1 MEDNKTQTRC
11 PGQPGQ
17 QARILSKDTFPI
29 LGMSCA
35 ACAARV
41 EKTLSAQKGV
51 VRATVNYAAATANVE
66 YESLR
71 CTPDSLRKAVQDAG
85 YDLLT
90 DKEEDIADKAQE
102 AHSKRYAEL
111 RRRTIWAI
119 SLALPTAVAGMFFM
133 NVPYMKIIMCLLS
146 APVVFWLGRGFFSNA
161 WKQFRHGTAN
171 MDTLVASSTGIAYL
185 FSVFNLLFP
194 DFWLSRGIEPHVY
207 FEASSVIIAFILL
220 GRLLEEKAKGNTSD
234 AIRKLM
240 GLQPKTVT
248 VVIPGAGEPDG
259 GASRDGS
266 REIPIS
272 AVRAGDI
279 ISVRPGERVA
289 VDGSVISGSSYVD
302 ESMLSGEPVP
312 VAKHPGTKVFA
323 GTINQKGSF
332 MFRADK
338 VGTDTL
344 LSKIIAMVQ
353 DAQGSKAP
361 VQKLVDKI
369 ASVFVPAIMGIA
381 LLSCIIWIIFDGENG
396 ITHGLLAMVT
406 VLIIACPCALGL
418 ATPTAIMVGI
428 GKGAENGILIKD
440 AESIE
445 TARKITAVVLDK
457 TGTVTEGRPSV
468 SDIVWDGAAE
478 KDAAGLGK
486 ILSAIEAL
494 SEHPLAEA
502 VVKYLGKS
510 PETGIVDFESITG
523 AGVRGRHNGLL
534 YYAGNRKLLEDN
546 GIHIS
551 PGLDARAR
559 EFTAAAKTVVW
570 FSSDKESLAIAAISD
585 RVKESSAGAV
595 SELHKAGIEVHML
608 TGDNKVTAEAVAA
621 AAGIRHFK
629 AEVLPQDKAAFI
641 RELQSQGHVVAMAG
655 DGINDSAALAAADLG
670 IAMGGGSD
678 IAMDVAKMTII
689 SSDLSKIPQAL
700 RLSELTVRTIRQ
712 NLFWAFIYNIIG
724 VPVAAGALYPL
735 NGFLLNPMI
744 AGAAMAFSSVS
755 VVTNSLRLKGKRINA
770 SEIRRNMADNV
781 TNSNTKKE
789 RVMKKEFKVSGMMC
803 NHCRMHVEKALNQLE
818 GVKAT
823 VTLEPPVAS
832 VEYTAD
838 KVYTLAELQK
848 QVTDMAGDYTLQE

>member
-51 VRATVNYAAATANVE
+51 VKATVNYAAATANVE
-66 YESLR
+66 YECLR

-102 AHSKRYAEL
+102 AHCKRYTEL

-119 SLALPTAVAGMFFM
+119 SLALPTAVIGMFFM
-133 NVPYMKIIMCLLS
+133 DVAYMKIIMWLL
-146 APVVFWLGRGFFSNA
+146 ATPVVFWLGRGFFASA
-161 WKQFRHGTAN
+161 WKQLRHRTAN

-220 GRLLEEKAKGNTSD
+220 GRLLEEKAKGNASD

-248 VVIPGAGEPDG
+248 VVIPGAGQTDNMET
-259 GASRDGS
+259 GAS

-272 AVRAGDI
+272 AVRPGDI

-289 VDGSVISGSSYVD
+289 VDGNVISGSSYVD

-312 VAKHPGTKVFA
+312 VAKQPGAKVFA

-361 VQKLVDKI
+361 VQKLVDRI
-369 ASVFVPAIMGIA
+369 AAVFVPVIMGIA
-381 LLSCIIWIIFDGENG
+381 LLSFILWVILDGENG

-428 GKGAENGILIKD
+428 GKGADNGILIKD

-468 SDIVWDGAAE
+468 SDIVWDGAAK
-478 KDAAGLGK
+478 KDASGLGK

-523 AGVRGRHNGLL
+523 AGVKGRHNGLL

-724 VPVAAGALYPL
+724 VPVAAGVLYPL

-755 VVTNSLRLKGKRINA
+755 VVTNSLRLKGKRIGVA
-770 SEIRRNMADNV
+770 SESHIESDNHIEHIE
-781 TNSNTKKE
+781 KE
-789 RVMKKEFKVSGMMC
+789 TVMKKEFKVSGMMC